1 MGDRPKDGRK
11 YSNPAAAKVFGVSVA
26 TIKVWRTKGWLVTT
40 ADGALDRL
48 ATIARVSAA
57 RDPTLGGKPD
67 RLVGGAT
74 PISTQATAD
83 RAADSAKLLRARTL
97 RETLGAKALRI
108 AIEKEEGTLIVRA
121 EAERIYVEAITDI
134 KNRIEAL
141 PIRVAAALVGLD
153 ARAIQNAL
161 REEVELALRNV
172 SEVPYV
178 GPRNDGGAE

>member
-57 RDPTLGGKPD
+57 RDPT
-67 RLVGGAT
+67 VGGAT

-141 PIRVAAALVGLD
+141 PIRVAASLVGLD